1 MEIYPSDDGK
11 AAFVRLDRG
20 ADMLQGLNGAAA
32 KLGVEAG
39 TVQAIGAVT
48 ELVIGY
54 FDQDRKEYRTTALPS
69 SFEIGSG
76 IGNVSLKDGKPF
88 VHLHVVATGPDGAA
102 VGGHLMEGTKIYV
115 IEAYFRQLGGPAPV
129 REQSDD
135 IGLAVWR

>member
-1 MEIYPSDDGK
+1 VEIYPSDDGN

-20 ADMLQGLNGAAA
+20 TDMLRGLNEAAA

-39 TVQAIGAVT
+39 TVQAIGGVT
-48 ELVIGY
+48 ELVIGN
-54 FDQDRKEYRTTALPS
+54 FDQGRKEYRTTSLPS

-115 IEAYFRQLGGPAPV
+115 IEAYFRQLGGEPPV
-129 REQSDD
+129 REQNED
-135 IGLAVWR
+135 IGLATWR